1 MSEVKPTLDECDGDQ
16 YIDTIEWFLP
26 KVCVFSSSFLDRFTN
41 TQQDHAI
48 VEGKEI
54 EKERV
59 QYFRLNQRLLV
70 EDYIVWHEDIDTTEG
85 LTLWSNRPE
94 DLTSKALR
102 ASFSCSNPC

>member
-1 MSEVKPTLDECDGDQ
+1 VKPTLDDCDGDL
-16 YIDTIEWFLP
+16 YIDAIEWFLP
-26 KVCVFSSSFLDRFTN
+26 KVCVFPSLSLDRCAN

-59 QYFRLNQRLLV
+59 QYFRLHQRLLV

-94 DLTSKALR
+94 DLTSEALR
-102 ASFSCSNPC
+102 VSFSCFIPC